1 MFKTLSAVAVAAL
14 TMVGGAQ
21 AMSVSTIDLF
31 NTKQTKL
38 TDTTVGGVIASE
50 IGSIADASILG
61 GFREI
66 MVDQKVNAG
75 SGEESTIGVSGGLL
89 KFSNEFGASATGI
102 VRWDGA
108 TASTGGT
115 IPLPGPLPTEHT
127 TSGGAINV
135 TGLGGLD
142 IGNVFTD
149 SFELKVTFADG
160 AYFFRIDAYTDA
172 THWSTVK
179 IQANQH
185 ALPITSYI
193 PLLAFLDCTNSV
205 PPGPPLVTVTC
216 GAAGAVDFD
225 NLGALQAV
233 IDVDGTAAAL
243 DLALNQVTVVP
254 EPNAIALVGL
264 ALLGAGLASRR
275 RKA

>member
-1 MFKTLSAVAVAAL
+1 MIKTLSAIAIAAL

-21 AMSVSTIDLF
+21 AALVSTIDLF
-31 NTKQTKL
+31 TTNQAKL
-38 TDTTVGGVIASE
+38 IDTTVGGVVASE
-50 IGSIADASILG
+50 VGSALDTTILG

-66 MVDQKVNAG
+66 MVDQKGNDGQGA
-75 SGEESTIGVSGGLL
+75 ESEISVSGGLL
-89 KFSNEFGASATGI
+89 KFSNDFGARSTGT
-102 VRWDGA
+102 VRWDGQSA
-108 TASTGGT
+108 PA
-115 IPLPGPLPTEHT
+115 
-127 TSGGAINV
+127 GGAINE

-142 IGNVFTD
+142 IGNALTD
-149 SFELKVTFADG
+149 FFELKVTFADG
-160 AYFFRIDAYTDA
+160 QYFFRIDAYTSA
-172 THWSTVK
+172 TRWSTVQ
-179 IQANQH
+179 IAAQQH

-193 PLLAFLDCTNSV
+193 PLAAFLDCTNSV

-216 GAAGAVDFD
+216 GAGGAVDFD

-264 ALLGAGLASRR
+264 ALLGAGVASRR
-275 RKA
+275 RKV

>member
-1 MFKTLSAVAVAAL
+1 MFKTLTAVAVAAL

-21 AMSVSTIDLF
+21 AATVSTIDLF
-31 NTKQTKL
+31 STKQTKL
-38 TDTTVGGVIASE
+38 TDSTVGGIMASE
-50 IGSIADASILG
+50 IGSAGDTTILG

-66 MVDQKVNAG
+66 MVDQKFNAG
-75 SGEESTIGVSGGLL
+75 NAEESTIAVSGGLL

-108 TASTGGT
+108 TASTGVPAGA
-115 IPLPGPLPTEHT
+115 LATEHL

-149 SFELKVTFADG
+149 FFELQVTFADG
-160 AYFFRIDAYTDA
+160 AYFFRIDAYTSA
-172 THWSTVK
+172 TRWSTVQ
-179 IQANQH
+179 IAANQH
-185 ALPITSYI
+185 PLPITSYI

-216 GAAGAVDFD
+216 GSAGPVDFD

-264 ALLGAGLASRR
+264 ALLGAGVASRR
-275 RKA
+275 RKV